1 MKLKAIAAMASNRVI
16 GKDGKLPWHLPE
28 DFRWFKKLTM
38 GHPIVMG
45 RKTCESIGRPLP
57 GRRNIVL
64 SRQWEDAP
72 EGFEL
77 VNSVRALEDLG
88 LEEEAFLIG
97 GAVLYEKLLPNCEE
111 FYLSFIFEEYQGDA
125 YFPAFEDQFELKEV
139 LASYSEFE
147 LRRYVRTQS

>member
-16 GKDGKLPWHLPE
+16 GKDGNLPWHLPE

-57 GRRNIVL
+57 GRRNLVV
-64 SRQWEDAP
+64 SRKWTEAP

-77 VNSVRALEDLG
+77 VNEIESLIDLDVEG
-88 LEEEAFLIG
+88 EVFLIG
-97 GAVLYEKLLPNCEE
+97 GAVLYEKLLPACEE
-111 FYLSFIFEEYQGDA
+111 LYLSYVFEEYQGDT
-125 YFPAFEDQFELKEV
+125 YFPSFEEWFELEEV
-139 LASYSEFE
+139 VATYPEFE
-147 LRRYVRTQS
+147 LRRYIRNQR

>member
-16 GKDGKLPWHLPE
+16 GKEGKLPWHLPE

-57 GRRNIVL
+57 GRRNVVV
-64 SRQWEDAP
+64 SRQWTTAP

-77 VNSVRALEDLG
+77 IHSIEALGDLE
-88 LEEEAFLIG
+88 LEGDVFVIG
-97 GAVLYEKLLPNCEE
+97 GAVLYKELLPECEE
-111 FYLSFIFEEYQGDA
+111 FYLSYVFEEYQGDA
-125 YFPAFEDQFELKEV
+125 IFPAFEDQFKLEEV
-139 LASYSEFE
+139 MASYPEFE

>member
-1 MKLKAIAAMASNRVI
+1 MASNRVI